1 MKTTLNAIREH
12 SPCTT
17 GWSKLL
23 KNIGKT
29 KADDEPLAI
38 TTILESNGLED
49 ALWCLRAIDGH
60 EKEIRLFANLCEV
73 EPKVIEELDEAD
85 YSNLQKVYLG
95 FFNSEEMSSAQSSS
109 SQK

>member
-1 MKTTLNAIREH
+1 MENIELKYPVEVTGQSYDKLSMRRSKIKDRLLVAKMKSA
-12 SPCTT
+12 S
-17 GWSKLL
+17 
-23 KNIGKT
+23 
-29 KADDEPLAI
+29 DE
-38 TTILESNGLED
+38 
-49 ALWCLRAIDGH
+49 

-95 FFNSEEMSSAQSSS
+95 FFNSEGMSPEQSSS

>member
-1 MKTTLNAIREH
+1 MQTIELKYPVEATGETFTNLTMRRSKIKDRLLVAKMKTA
-12 SPCTT
+12 S
-17 GWSKLL
+17 
-23 KNIGKT
+23 
-29 KADDEPLAI
+29 DE
-38 TTILESNGLED
+38 
-49 ALWCLRAIDGH
+49 

-95 FFNSEEMSSAQSSS
+95 FFNSEGMSSAQSSS

>member
-1 MKTTLNAIREH
+1 METIKLKYPVEATGETLTSLTMRRSKIKDRLLVAKMKNV
-12 SPCTT
+12 S
-17 GWSKLL
+17 
-23 KNIGKT
+23 
-29 KADDEPLAI
+29 DE
-38 TTILESNGLED
+38 
-49 ALWCLRAIDGH
+49 

-85 YSNLQKVYLG
+85 YSNLQKMYLG